1 MPSEYRNPK
10 LSKSDP
16 MVVEHI
22 KIPKSV
28 LASLNISAASR
39 QRHRSFVV
47 REILETWKVQF
58 DKDMAANAVA
68 AAKSNKKTSA
78 A

>member
-1 MPSEYRNPK
+1 
-10 LSKSDP
+10 

-22 KIPKSV
+22 QDSEV
-28 LASLNISAASR
+28 SSSLIEHLAASR

-68 AAKSNKKTSA
+68 AA
-78 A
+78 